1 MKNNLVGRPGQFSSS
16 TLLFD
21 SLYSI
26 LAFGKFSRFVL
37 TLSARFGFGEGGR
50 QTGSGSCVRDLVR
63 CMNCRKIEATFASLQ
78 HSYNFRLIRYL
89 QQQLDTWPK
98 RWLKL
103 NLILRSAEKTMHIC
117 LQKGGGRVSGQLDSQ
132 TKRLA
137 TSLCNKQLHL
147 AWPRVV
153 LVLVVI
159 VVCPG
164 MPGCIIIFC
173 HHYILVDCNRDGV
186 G

>member
-1 MKNNLVGRPGQFSSS
+1 MKNNLVARPGQFSSS

-37 TLSARFGFGEGGR
+37 TLSARFAFGEGGR

-63 CMNCRKIEATFASLQ
+63 CMNCRKIEATFAPLQ
-78 HSYNFRLIRYL
+78 HSYNFRLIRHL

-98 RWLKL
+98 QWLKL

-117 LQKGGGRVSGQLDSQ
+117 LQKGGRGVNCAAGQPNEASG
-132 TKRLA
+132 
-137 TSLCNKQLHL
+137 N
-147 AWPRVV
+147 V
-153 LVLVVI
+153 LVQ
-159 VVCPG
+159 
-164 MPGCIIIFC
+164 
-173 HHYILVDCNRDGV
+173 
-186 G
+186 

>member
-1 MKNNLVGRPGQFSSS
+1 MKNNLVSRPGQFSSS

-63 CMNCRKIEATFASLQ
+63 RMNCRNIEATFAPLQ
-78 HSYNFRLIRYL
+78 HSYNFRLIRHL
-89 QQQLDTWPK
+89 RQQLDTWPK

-117 LQKGGGRVSGQLDSQ
+117 LQKGRWRGNWVAGQPNEASG
-132 TKRLA
+132 
-137 TSLCNKQLHL
+137 N
-147 AWPRVV
+147 V
-153 LVLVVI
+153 LVQ
-159 VVCPG
+159 
-164 MPGCIIIFC
+164 
-173 HHYILVDCNRDGV
+173 
-186 G
+186 